1 VFKIF
6 TAHCSST
13 FTRCSHSITLEQV
26 NKVIKRILIGLLSV
40 VVLFGLSVFIVLSYF
55 EEDVI
60 ELAKEEAK
68 NYFTTDVQFGKT
80 GLTYWKTFP
89 NASIM
94 VEDVY
99 IPETFSTGDTLFYA
113 DRLFLEFGLLDLFRG
128 KYSIHALKAD
138 NALGCMKVDAKGADN
153 WHFWKTSDDKS
164 DDFKL
169 ALERITLNNTRFSL
183 DHKKNEFFMQLTA
196 ESALG
201 KGDFSSSQFKLDVD
215 LEGILHCLNSGK
227 EDYAIDKTIE
237 IKGQLDANTE
247 LSVYTFMK
255 NKLKVEKMPFIVNG
269 KVDASEKSNIDLTI
283 LSEDLSL
290 KDIVASLTPT
300 QQSKIKDY
308 NASGRV
314 RAEVKVK
321 GNTYGKNIPV
331 TDVHFVVSEGIL
343 KHIPSELKLDELAC
357 DMRYVSGEKENTLS
371 IRSIK
376 SRLEAGYV
384 DIQGIIKNL
393 KDPVLDLSVNAQTDL
408 QNLKRFFAW
417 DTLEV
422 CAGQIAADAR
432 ITGNLKYIETDS
444 AYNWKALATTGKATL
459 RDAQVKLKNS
469 NRLFAKVESAVAFDN
484 RDVSVKNFSGEVNGS
499 DFAINGTIKNLVP
512 FITTSNE
519 HLYLD
524 AKLHS
529 RVLDFTNLVET
540 SSSTSNNSEYYLE
553 LPERIDFALNS
564 TIDKF
569 IFRKFEAQKVKGIV
583 NLDGFKLT
591 IDPVS
596 FQTADGTFNAQIS
609 MSQSTDNNYKL
620 NCLATLKNIN
630 IQKLFTSF
638 ENFDQTFITDA
649 HLRGV
654 TNANVQFRTTVSKAL
669 KINPA
674 KVESLIDIS
683 IDNGQ
688 LIGLESLQQVATYVK
703 NNKLSAPF
711 VNADKFAERLKNIS
725 FSRMENVIEIKNN
738 NIIIPAMDIK
748 SSALDISARGKHS
761 FDNKI
766 DYTIGFNLRDVLLR
780 KEHEYEVAD
789 DGLGKKLFVY
799 MRGTT
804 DNPTF
809 GIDKDVAKETRQQE
823 RQAEKQNVK
832 ALLKEEL
839 GLFKKNKEV
848 GTYKEE
854 PEQKP
859 GSKMTIEW
867 EDADPAQRSETPKV
881 KQETTEP
888 KKEEEGGKKK
898 TPKWLQER
906 D

>member
-1 VFKIF
+1 MNKI
-6 TAHCSST
+6 
-13 FTRCSHSITLEQV
+13 L
-26 NKVIKRILIGLLSV
+26 KRILIGLLSIV
-40 VVLFGLSVFIVLSYF
+40 LLFGSGVFIVLRYF

-60 ELAKEEAK
+60 ALAKEEAK
-68 NYFTTDVQFGKT
+68 NYFVTDVSFGKT

-89 NASIM
+89 NASIV

-99 IPETFSTGDTLFYA
+99 IPETFKTGDTLFYA
-113 DRLFLEFGLLDLFRG
+113 DKVFLEFGLLDLFRG
-128 KYSIHALKAD
+128 KYSIHAVKAD
-138 NALGCMKVDAKGADN
+138 NALGRLKVDAKGADN

-164 DDFKL
+164 NDFKL
-169 ALERITLNNTRFSL
+169 ELQRITLNNTRFSL
-183 DHKKNEFFMQLTA
+183 DHKKNEFFMQLNA
-196 ESALG
+196 ESAVG
-201 KGDFSSSQFKLDVD
+201 KGNFSSSQFTLDVS
-215 LEGILHCLNSGK
+215 LEGRLHHLKSGK
-227 EDYAIDKTIE
+227 EDYAIDKNIE
-237 IKGQLDANTE
+237 IKGQLDANME
-247 LSVYTFMK
+247 NAIYTFK
-255 NKLKVEKMPFIVNG
+255 KSKLKVEKMPFIIHGIVNT
-269 KVDASEKSNIDLTI
+269 SEKSSIDLTI
-283 LSEDLSL
+283 NSDDLNL
-290 KDIVASLTPT
+290 KEVVASLNPT
-300 QQSKIKDY
+300 QQAKLKDY
-308 NASGRV
+308 HANGSV
-314 RAEVKVK
+314 RAEIKIK
-321 GNTYGKNIPV
+321 GNTYGKNVPV
-331 TDVHFVVSEGIL
+331 TDVHFVVNDGVLRHKPSDL
-343 KHIPSELKLDELAC
+343 KFDDLTCE
-357 DMRYVSGEKENTLS
+357 MRFVSGEKENTLS

-384 DIQGIIKNL
+384 DVQGIIKNL
-393 KDPVLDLSVNAQTDL
+393 NDPVLDLSVNAQTDL

-417 DTLEV
+417 DTLEI
-422 CAGQIAADAR
+422 CSGHIAAHAR
-432 ITGNLKYIETDS
+432 ITGNLKYIEADS
-444 AYNWKALATTGKATL
+444 AYNWKALNTTGTAHLKDAKA
-459 RDAQVKLKNS
+459 KLKNS
-469 NRLFAKVESAVAFDN
+469 NRFFSKVDSEISFDN

-499 DFAINGTIKNLVP
+499 DFTINGSIKNLVP
-512 FITTSNE
+512 FLTTTNE
-519 HLYLD
+519 HLYLN

-529 RVLDFTNLVET
+529 RLLDFTNLVET
-540 SSSTSNNSEYYLE
+540 SGSTSNKTEYYFE
-553 LPERIDFALNS
+553 LPERIDFALNT

-569 IFRKFEAQKVKGIV
+569 IFRKFEANQVKGIAT
-583 NLDGFKLT
+583 LDGFKLT

-596 FQTADGTFNAQIS
+596 FQTADGTFNAQIA
-609 MSQSTDNNYKL
+609 MSQNTDNNYKL

-630 IQKLFTSF
+630 IQKLFTAF

-669 KINPA
+669 EINPA

-711 VNADKFAERLKNIS
+711 VNADKFAERLKHIS

-738 NIIIPAMDIK
+738 TIIIPAMDIK
-748 SSALDISARGKHS
+748 SSALDISARGKHT

-766 DYTIGFNLRDVLLR
+766 DYTIGFNLRDVLVR
-780 KEHEYEVAD
+780 KEREYEVAD

-799 MRGTT
+799 MRGTI

-809 GIDKDVAKETRQQE
+809 GIDKEVAREVRQQE

-839 GLFKKNKEV
+839 GLFKKNKDV
-848 GTYKEE
+848 GSYKEE

-867 EDADPAQRSETPKV
+867 EDADPAPKNQPTPPV
-881 KQETTEP
+881 KQQTSEP
-888 KKEEEGGKKK
+888 QKTADDKKKK

-906 D
+906 E